1 MNKHCLDD
9 QLCFKLYA
17 VSRQVTNMYRP
28 ILETLDITYPQYLVM
43 LILWECK
50 NSTVRELGKRLYL
63 DSGTLTPM
71 LKRLEQKDLL
81 SRKRD
86 PADERSVII
95 AITPQGEALKQ
106 KAEDIPE
113 KMGKCFSLQHSEY
126 LQLREQLEGLLNN
139 LATL

>member
-1 MNKHCLDD
+1 MNKHRLDD

-28 ILETLDITYPQYLVM
+28 LLETLDITYPQYLVM

-63 DSGTLTPM
+63 DSGTLTPL

-86 PADERSVII
+86 PADERCVII
-95 AITPQGEALKQ
+95 AITSQGEVLKQ

>member
-28 ILETLDITYPQYLVM
+28 LLETLDITYPQYLVM

-63 DSGTLTPM
+63 DSGTLTPL

-86 PADERSVII
+86 PADERSVIV
-95 AITPQGEALKQ
+95 ALTSQGETLKQ

-113 KMGKCFSLQHSEY
+113 KMGKCFSMQHSEY

-139 LATL
+139 LATS